1 MPTVPETLKALDAL
15 QQLDS
20 QIQRAKRAQAAL
32 DTGAAAAQAAQAAR
46 DETQARRAEWQKD
59 VGELK
64 DSELKLATVE
74 AKHKSYQQKLYQGT
88 VTSPKEL
95 ASIEK
100 EIGALGRQRSDLD
113 GRILELMEQ
122 TEQAQAMLTAAEER
136 ARQADGHRAGVV
148 TTHRSR
154 HEALDLELS
163 SLAGQRSNAA
173 TLVEDKVLLK
183 RYDDIR
189 AKAGGVGLARIDG
202 NACGGCHMTL
212 SGTQIKAAKE
222 GAQAQTCE
230 NCGRLLAA

>member
-20 QIQRAKRAQAAL
+20 QILRDKRAQSAL
-32 DTGAAAAQAAQAAR
+32 DTGAAAAQAAQAAH
-46 DETQARRAEWQKD
+46 DAAQARRGEWQKN

-74 AKHKSYQQKLYQGT
+74 AKHKSYQQKLYQGS
-88 VTSPKEL
+88 VTNPKEL

-100 EIGALGRQRSDLD
+100 ELGALGRQRSELD

-136 ARQADGHRAGVV
+136 ARAADGHRAGVV
-148 TTHRSR
+148 STYRSR

-163 SLAGQRSNAA
+163 SLAGQRAGAA
-173 TLVEDKVLLK
+173 TLVEDKALLG
-183 RYDDIR
+183 RYDAIR

-202 NACGGCHMTL
+202 NSCGGCHMTL
-212 SGTQIKAAKE
+212 SGTQIKAVKE

-230 NCGRLLAA
+230 NCGRLLTA